1 MEALQE
7 YQQVAT
13 SEKRQERFV
22 LVLKEH
28 FPAFL
33 KHLEEKGTTA
43 ESIRLYQYNL
53 DALYDALPENKQIR
67 RGTLARWREKLL
79 EEGYSSH
86 TVNSRIS
93 VANSFL
99 NYLNMRDL
107 QLLGPLQRADNSKP
121 QINRGEYIRMLQTA
135 RNLGN
140 ERIYLLVKVFA
151 TTGIPPGS
159 IDKLTVASVE
169 QGNFT
174 VLQNK
179 NILPI
184 RIPSYLQKELLDYA
198 QRNGIVKGA
207 IFITRAGKPLKSINE
222 LFRSLCRQAYV
233 PENIGTPRELQKL
246 YRETQH
252 SIEENARLLIEQSYD
267 RLLESEQILAGW
279 NKRK

>member
-1 MEALQE
+1 MAVLLE
-7 YQQVAT
+7 YQQTVT
-13 SEKRQERFV
+13 TEKRQERYV
-22 LVLKEH
+22 AVSKEL

-33 KHLEEKGTTA
+33 KYLEEKGTTV

-53 DALYDALPENKQIR
+53 EALYDALPANKQIH

-79 EEGYSSH
+79 EEGYSSN

-121 QINRGEYIRMLQTA
+121 RITRAEYLRMLQTA

-151 TTGIPPGS
+151 TTGIPHSS
-159 IDKLTVASVE
+159 IDQLTVASVE
-169 QGNFT
+169 KGSLT
-174 VLQNK
+174 VMQNK
-179 NILPI
+179 NALPV

-198 QRNGIVKGA
+198 KRNEITGGPV
-207 IFITRAGKPLKSINE
+207 FITRDGKPLKSINE
-222 LFRSLCRQAYV
+222 LFRSLCRHAHV
-233 PENIGTPRELQKL
+233 PEKIGTPRELQKL
-246 YRETQH
+246 CRETQRG
-252 SIEENARLLIEQSYD
+252 IEENVRLLMEQSYD
-267 RLLESEQILAGW
+267 RLLESEQVLAGW
-279 NKRK
+279 KQK